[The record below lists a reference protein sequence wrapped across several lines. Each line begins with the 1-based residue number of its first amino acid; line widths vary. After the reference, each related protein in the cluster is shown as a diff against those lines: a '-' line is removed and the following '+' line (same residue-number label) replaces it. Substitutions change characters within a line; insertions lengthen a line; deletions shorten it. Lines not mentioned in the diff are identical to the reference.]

1 MTPFLTAFGR
11 MAPDWDWGLGC
22 STPSGAGNSPS
33 SSSHPYPQ
41 PSTCPRSYRT
51 QTVRALPFLSSS
63 TASFLPIADVALG
76 LCGLA
81 GAGSGCLPWLPPCL
95 DFSPVTNPCP
105 GPSAQPANSS
115 VPFLPALMSSR
126 LSALPE
132 NLPGHA
138 ARLHLGDLVT
148 ISSPRGF
155 PPAQRAGG
163 GKRGKMERVKD
174 KSPVVLCSVLGLFW
188 VQGTE

>member
-11 MAPDWDWGLGC
+11 MAPDWDWDLGC
-22 STPSGAGNSPS
+22 STPSGAGNSPR

-76 LCGLA
+76 RCGLA